1 MCCLSFLSY
10 NFVKFVY
17 FGFIIIYCFNWI
29 INRFFSC
36 FKFGLT
42 KPDSNLDIVFL
53 IPCNFQIYSLIQIIH
68 SISHILMNEKKK
80 IRKQLFFEQ
89 KYVYSREPQHTQ
101 IWCANH
107 LFTYVFWI
115 AHTNRINFLCFFIPA
130 FTWMIWIDQK
140 YEMNR
145 WV

>member
-89 KYVYSREPQHTQ
+89 KYCLLTWTTAYSNLMRKSLVYIRLLDSSHQPDKFSLFFYPSIYLDDLNWSK
-101 IWCANH
+101 IWN
-107 LFTYVFWI
+107 
-115 AHTNRINFLCFFIPA
+115 
-130 FTWMIWIDQK
+130 
-140 YEMNR
+140 E
-145 WV
+145 